1 MKKSILIDGKP
12 FFYDAEDLSYETTTA
27 MSHEAGVKLLAL
39 TKKLFDA
46 KNMKFYLAF
55 GTLLGAI
62 REHDI
67 IKGDE
72 DLDIFVINED
82 AFKQIIPYFDEKGL
96 HLIRVIPGDT
106 YSFRSD
112 ANSYIDIYIL
122 HKIHKF
128 NIWRFYCYS
137 LASMYT
143 PKRYVKDFQN
153 IDFLGMTFECPRNPE
168 KLVEFWYGK
177 TWRTPIRGHKFYY
190 EVKSRYYWKNLKKTV
205 KKLLGL

>member
-1 MKKSILIDGKP
+1 MRKNILINGEP
-12 FFYDAEDLSYETTTA
+12 FYYDAEDLSYETTTA
-27 MSHEAGVKLLAL
+27 MSHDAGVELLAL

-46 KNMKFYLAF
+46 VNMNFYLAF

-72 DLDIFVINED
+72 DLDIFVVNED
-82 AFKQIIPYFDEKGL
+82 ALKLIIPYLDENGL

-112 ANSYIDIYIL
+112 THSYIDIYIL
-122 HKIHKF
+122 RKITKI
-128 NIWRFYCYS
+128 NIWRYYCYS
-137 LASMYT
+137 LASMYI
-143 PKRYVKDFQN
+143 PKKYVKEFQK
-153 IDFLGMTFECPRNPE
+153 IDFLGMTFECPKNPD

-190 EVKSRYYWKNLKKTV
+190 EVKSRYYWKELKKMI
-205 KKLLGL
+205 KKVLGL